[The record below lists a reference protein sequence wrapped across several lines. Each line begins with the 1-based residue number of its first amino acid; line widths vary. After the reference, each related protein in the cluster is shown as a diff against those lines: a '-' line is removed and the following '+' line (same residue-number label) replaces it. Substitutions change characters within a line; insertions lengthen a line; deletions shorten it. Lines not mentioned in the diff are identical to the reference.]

1 MSADQHNLHNQHNQH
16 NQQDLISCLQG
27 PFFIGRI
34 AGIELQVAYD
44 LHHNRRLTPTALH
57 EIVNN
62 AGIHTESEESLVE
75 YTKQLCQAYDHCT
88 AIAIWDKEGPVYAAT
103 GHAQEWILQRT
114 RVPTI
119 QARALEPYYE
129 PHSWMSA
136 MNGKRIL
143 IIHPFYHSIQRQL
156 PQLAALFPNRP
167 WFPSC
172 QIEVV
177 VPPMTCAGNHGGKDW
192 QVHLAA
198 FYETMEKKE
207 FDIALVAAGGYG
219 MIIADMI
226 HTRLHRSV
234 MYIGGALQLF
244 FGIIGKRWFDQKEI
258 LMLMNDHW
266 IRPLKEDQPLHHVR
280 VEKGCYW

>member
-1 MSADQHNLHNQHNQH
+1 MSADPHNTHNP
-16 NQQDLISCLQG
+16 QDLISFQR

-88 AIAIWDKEGPVYAAT
+88 AIAIWDKSGPVYAAT

-114 RVPTI
+114 KVPTI

-129 PHSWMSA
+129 ADSWMSA
-136 MNGKRIL
+136 MNGKRVL

-156 PQLAALFPNRP
+156 PRLAALFPNRP

-226 HTRLHRSV
+226 YTRLHRSV
-234 MYIGGALQLF
+234 MYVGGALQLF
-244 FGIIGKRWFDQKEI
+244 FGIIGRRWFDQKEI
-258 LMLMNDHW
+258 LMLMNDEW

>member
-1 MSADQHNLHNQHNQH
+1 MAADLK
-16 NQQDLISCLQG
+16 DLISCHQG

-44 LHHNRRLTPTALH
+44 LHHNRRLTSTALH

-75 YTKQLCQAYDHCT
+75 YTRQLCQAYDHCT
-88 AIAIWDKEGPVYAAT
+88 TIAIWDKEGPVYAAT

-114 RVPTI
+114 KAPTI
-119 QARALEPYYE
+119 QARALEPYYDSD
-129 PHSWMSA
+129 SWMSA
-136 MNGKRIL
+136 MNGKRVL

-156 PQLAALFPNRP
+156 PRLASLFPNRP
-167 WFPSC
+167 WFPECS
-172 QIEVV
+172 IEVV

-234 MYIGGALQLF
+234 MYVGGALQLF

-258 LMLMNDHW
+258 LMLMNDEW

>member
-1 MSADQHNLHNQHNQH
+1 MSADQHNQHNP
-16 NQQDLISCLQG
+16 QDLISCLQG

-119 QARALEPYYE
+119 QAQALEPYYD
-129 PHSWMSA
+129 PSYSWMSA
-136 MNGKRIL
+136 MKGKRIL

-156 PQLAALFPNRP
+156 PRLASLFPNRP

>member
-1 MSADQHNLHNQHNQH
+1 MSADQHNQHNP
-16 NQQDLISCLQG
+16 QDLISCLQG

-114 RVPTI
+114 GVPTI
-119 QARALEPYYE
+119 QARALEPYYD
-129 PHSWMSA
+129 PSYSWMSA
-136 MNGKRIL
+136 MKGKRVL

-156 PQLAALFPNRP
+156 PRLASLFPNRP

>member
-1 MSADQHNLHNQHNQH
+1 MAANL
-16 NQQDLISCLQG
+16 QDLISSLQG

-44 LHHNRRLTPTALH
+44 LHHNRRLTSTALH

-75 YTKQLCQAYDHCT
+75 YTRQLCQAYDHCT

-103 GHAQEWILQRT
+103 GRAQEWILQRT
-114 RVPTI
+114 RAPTI

-129 PHSWMSA
+129 SDSWMSA

-143 IIHPFYHSIQRQL
+143 IIHPFCHSIQRQL
-156 PQLAALFPNRP
+156 PRLASLFPNRP

-177 VPPMTCAGNHGGKDW
+177 APPMTCAGNHEGKDW

-198 FYETMEKKE
+198 FYENIQQKE

-234 MYIGGALQLF
+234 MYVGGALQLF
-244 FGIIGKRWFDQKEI
+244 FGIIGKRWFGQKEI

-266 IRPLKEDQPLHHVR
+266 IRPLKEDHPGNHTR

>member
-1 MSADQHNLHNQHNQH
+1 MSADLHTHH
-16 NQQDLISCLQG
+16 SGISFQE

-34 AGIELQVAYD
+34 AGIELQIAYD
-44 LHHNRRLTPTALH
+44 IHHNRRLTPTALH
-57 EIVNN
+57 EIMNN

-114 RVPTI
+114 RAPTI
-119 QARALEPYYE
+119 QARALEPYYD
-129 PHSWMSA
+129 PSHSWMSA
-136 MNGKRIL
+136 MKGKRIL

-156 PQLAALFPNRP
+156 PRLAALFPNRP
-167 WFPSC
+167 WFPECS
-172 QIEVV
+172 IEVV
-177 VPPMTCAGNHGGKDW
+177 APPMTCAGNHGGKDW
-192 QVHLAA
+192 KVHLAV
-198 FYETMEKKE
+198 FYETIQQKE

-219 MIIADMI
+219 MLIADMI

-234 MYIGGALQLF
+234 MYVGGALQLF
-244 FGIIGKRWFDQKEI
+244 FGIIGKRWFHQKEI

-266 IRPLKEDQPLHHVR
+266 IRPLKEDQPLHHTR

>member
-1 MSADQHNLHNQHNQH
+1 MSADLHNQHN
-16 NQQDLISCLQG
+16 LISCLQG

-75 YTKQLCQAYDHCT
+75 YTRQLCQAYDHCT

-114 RVPTI
+114 KVPTI
-119 QARALEPYYE
+119 HARALEPYYDNN
-129 PHSWMSA
+129 SWMSA
-136 MNGKRIL
+136 MKGKRVL

-156 PQLAALFPNRP
+156 PRLASLFPNRP
-167 WFPSC
+167 WFPECS
-172 QIEVV
+172 IEVV

-198 FYETMEKKE
+198 FYEAMEMKE

-234 MYIGGALQLF
+234 MYVGGALQLF

-258 LMLMNDHW
+258 LMLMNDEW
-266 IRPLKEDQPLHHVR
+266 IRPLKEDHPGNHTR